1 MSRRLASFVALLAVC
16 LLSVPSARADEGMWT
31 FDNLPLA
38 RLKTSYGFTPPAG
51 WLEHVQRS
59 CVNFGG
65 GSGAFVSADGLVLTN
80 HHVALNQLQKL
91 SSAAHDYQH
100 EGFFARTPSDEL
112 RCPDLEL
119 KVLWQTEDVT
129 APVQEA
135 MAKATTPQERNRLRK
150 EALAKLE
157 AESTQRTGLKVET
170 VELYQGGE
178 YWLYGYRTFKDVRL
192 VCAPEEQI
200 AFFGGDPD
208 NFGFPRYN
216 LDMAFFRVYVDGKPY
231 RPEHF
236 LTWNTAGPRPDDLVF
251 VAGHPGRTN
260 RRRTIAQYEVERD
273 VDRPLRIALQE
284 QRVAM
289 LNRYAQR
296 GAEEARQASGPLR
309 GLENNLKRER
319 GFLELLRDGEY
330 LTGKRTAE
338 ASLRSRLAADTSL
351 SARFG
356 DAWDRIGAAQGR
368 LRERA
373 RVRQL
378 HETGR
383 LSRLLDLGTGIVRM
397 THELEKPNEKRF
409 REYRDANLASMRFQM
424 LSPAPIYP
432 ALEEAGIADRFAML
446 IDSLGA
452 DDLWLKVALDG
463 QTPAAFAHAIAFD
476 SKLADVAVRRQLME
490 GGRAAL
496 EASTDP
502 AIRFALRIDRQYREE
517 RRWFEDQVESVEA
530 IEGARIAKAVF
541 ELDGRDRYPDATGT
555 LRLSYGRTTGYE
567 QVGTVVPWQTT
578 YFGLYDRARS
588 FALKPPFDLPERWLK
603 AEATFPLATPFNFVC
618 TADIIGGNSG
628 SPVIDREGRY
638 VGLVFDGNIQSFAW
652 EFGYTD
658 RQARCVSV
666 DSRAILES
674 LRRVYHMDA
683 LADELTRKR

>member
-1 MSRRLASFVALLAVC
+1 MSRTAAVLRTLLVACALFAAPAL
-16 LLSVPSARADEGMWT
+16 ADEGMWT

-38 RLKTSYGFTPPAG
+38 RLQKSYGFTPDAA

-80 HHVALNQLQKL
+80 HHVALGQLQKL

-100 EGFFARTPSDEL
+100 EGFFARTRAEEL
-112 RCPDLEL
+112 PCPDLEL
-119 KVLWQTEDVT
+119 KVLWRSENVT
-129 APVQEA
+129 AAVQEA
-135 MAKATTPQERNRLRK
+135 MAGATSPQERNRLRK
-150 EALAKLE
+150 EALARLE
-157 AESTQRTGLKVET
+157 ADRVKASGLKVET

-178 YWLYGYRTFKDVRL
+178 YWLYSYRTFKDVRL

-236 LTWNTAGPRPDDLVF
+236 LAWNTAGPRADDLVF

-284 QRVAM
+284 RRVAA
-289 LNRYAQR
+289 LNRYGAR
-296 GAEEARQASGPLR
+296 GAEEARQVSGSLR

-330 LTGKRTAE
+330 LADKRAAE
-338 ASLRSRLAADTSL
+338 QSLRARLAADTAL
-351 SARFG
+351 AARYS
-356 DAWDRIGAAQGR
+356 DAWDRIAAAQGR

-378 HETGR
+378 HDTNR
-383 LSRLLDLGTGIVRM
+383 LSRLLDLGTGLVRM
-397 THELEKPNEKRF
+397 VHELEKPNEKRF
-409 REYRDANLASMRFQM
+409 REYRDANLPSLRFQM
-424 LSPAPIYP
+424 MSPAPIYP
-432 ALEEAGIADRFAML
+432 AMEEAVLADRFAML
-446 IDSLGA
+446 ADSLGP
-452 DDLWLKVALDG
+452 DDAWLKAALG
-463 QTPAAFAHAIAFD
+463 GLTPAALAHAIATE
-476 SKLADVAVRRQLME
+476 SRLTDVAVRRALME

-496 EASTDP
+496 EASNDP
-502 AIRFALRIDRQYREE
+502 AIRFALRIDAVYREE

-530 IEGARIAKAVF
+530 IEGARIARAVF

-555 LRLSYGRTTGYE
+555 LRLSYGRTSGYE

-578 YFGLYDRARS
+578 FYGLYDRARS
-588 FALKPPFDLPERWLK
+588 FGLQAPFDLPPRWLT
-603 AEATFPLATPFNFVC
+603 AETTFPLSTPFNFVSS
-618 TADIIGGNSG
+618 ADIIGGNSG

-666 DSRAILES
+666 DSRAIVES
-674 LRRVYHMDA
+674 LRRVYKMNG
-683 LADELTRKR
+683 LADELTRKP